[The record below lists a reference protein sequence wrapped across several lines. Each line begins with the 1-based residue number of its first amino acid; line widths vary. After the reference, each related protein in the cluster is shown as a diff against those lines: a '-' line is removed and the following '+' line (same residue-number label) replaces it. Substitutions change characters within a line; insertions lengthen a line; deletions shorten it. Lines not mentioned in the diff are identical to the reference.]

1 MKSKLISVAMLATM
15 FATPVSTA
23 LADTD
28 VNAVQ
33 PTVEAVANGTNTDT
47 KLPDDTKVAYTI
59 NVNLVDGSGKTLA
72 TIPASVK
79 DSTEKLYRVRSKA
92 LYDRYNEYLG
102 KEFSEGQVRYKAS
115 EIHQDVQRVLK
126 DGVYVYTD
134 NINVKVEPAST
145 AKPAETPKT
154 NTDKKAETVKPAE
167 TGKKADAPKTS
178 ETDKKADA
186 PKTSDA
192 PKVDTAKK
200 AEDTKKTETPK
211 AEDTKKAEDAK
222 QTDQT
227 PKADT
232 TKPADQAP
240 AQKPGDS
247 DRVVYVANNGNANAY
262 WVNKSNMPANT
273 NLDTVREMSEKE
285 AIKLGKHQA
294 DAEVLAEKHQADK
307 AQADNAKKDD
317 TAKIDGNTAQTDT
330 AKKDDTAKADDTKK
344 ADTAKTDTAKT
355 ADSKANATNLPK
367 TNDTASLAM
376 PAFGTAL
383 MAIGAFF
390 GFKRKNAE

>member
-15 FATPVSTA
+15 LATPVSTA

-33 PTVEAVANGTNTDT
+33 PTVETVANGTNTDT

-102 KEFSEGQVRYKAS
+102 KEFSEGQIRYKAS

-145 AKPAETPKT
+145 AKPAETPKA
-154 NTDKKAETVKPAE
+154 NTDKKADTAKPAE
-167 TGKKADAPKTS
+167 TGKKTDAPKTS
-178 ETDKKADA
+178 E
-186 PKTSDA
+186 A

-200 AEDTKKTETPK
+200 TDAPKTSEAPK
-211 AEDTKKAEDAK
+211 VDDTKKAEDAK

-240 AQKPGDS
+240 AQKDGDS
-247 DRVVYVANNGNANAY
+247 DRVVYVANNGNSDAY

-390 GFKRKNAE
+390 GFKRKNAK

>member
-15 FATPVSTA
+15 LATPVSTA

-33 PTVEAVANGTNTDT
+33 PTVEAVANGTNADT

-145 AKPAETPKT
+145 AKPAETPKA
-154 NTDKKAETVKPAE
+154 NTDKKADTAKPAE

-178 ETDKKADA
+178 E
-186 PKTSDA
+186 A

-200 AEDTKKTETPK
+200 ADDTKKADAPK
-211 AEDTKKAEDAK
+211 VEAPKAEDAK

-232 TKPADQAP
+232 TKPADQTP

-307 AQADNAKKDD
+307 AQADNAKKDSD
-317 TAKIDGNTAQTDT
+317 TAQTDT

-344 ADTAKTDTAKT
+344 ADTTKTDTAKT

>member
-15 FATPVSTA
+15 LATPVSTA

-33 PTVEAVANGTNTDT
+33 PTVEAVNNGTNADT

-102 KEFSEGQVRYKAS
+102 KEFSEGQIRYKAS

-145 AKPAETPKT
+145 AKPAETPKA
-154 NTDKKAETVKPAE
+154 NTDKKADTAKPA
-167 TGKKADAPKTS
+167 

-186 PKTSDA
+186 PKTSEA

-200 AEDTKKTETPK
+200 AD
-211 AEDTKKAEDAK
+211 DTKKADAPKVEAPKADDAK

-232 TKPADQAP
+232 TKPADQTP

-247 DRVVYVANNGNANAY
+247 DRVVYVANNGNSDVY
-262 WVNKSNMPANT
+262 WINKADMPANT
-273 NLDTVREMSEKE
+273 NLDKVREMSEKE
-285 AIKLGKHQA
+285 AIKLGKHEA
-294 DAEVLAEKHQADK
+294 NAESAKEHQEENKEENK
-307 AQADNAKKDD
+307 AKV
-317 TAKIDGNTAQTDT
+317 DGGTAQTDT

>member
-15 FATPVSTA
+15 LATPVSTA

-28 VNAVQ
+28 VNAAQ

-145 AKPAETPKT
+145 AKPAETPKA
-154 NTDKKAETVKPAE
+154 NTDKKADTAKPAE

-178 ETDKKADA
+178 E
-186 PKTSDA
+186 A

-200 AEDTKKTETPK
+200 ADAPKVEAPKADDTKKTEDAK
-211 AEDTKKAEDAK
+211 DAK

-227 PKADT
+227 
-232 TKPADQAP
+232 P

-247 DRVVYVANNGNANAY
+247 DRVVYVANDGNSDVY
-262 WVNKSNMPANT
+262 WINKSDMPANT
-273 NLDTVREMSEKE
+273 NLDKVREMSEKE
-285 AIKLGKHQA
+285 AIKLGKHEA
-294 DAEVLAEKHQADK
+294 NVESAKEHQEENK
-307 AQADNAKKDD
+307 
-317 TAKIDGNTAQTDT
+317 AKIDGNTAQTDT
-330 AKKDDTAKADDTKK
+330 AKTDDAKKDDTAKADDTKK
-344 ADTAKTDTAKT
+344 ADTTKTDTAKT

>member
-145 AKPAETPKT
+145 AKPAETPKA
-154 NTDKKAETVKPAE
+154 NTDKKADTAKPAE
-167 TGKKADAPKTS
+167 TGKKTDAPKTSEAPKVDTAKKADAPKTS
-178 ETDKKADA
+178 E
-186 PKTSDA
+186 A
-192 PKVDTAKK
+192 PKVD
-200 AEDTKKTETPK
+200 
-211 AEDTKKAEDAK
+211 DTKKAEDAK

-240 AQKPGDS
+240 AQKDGDS

-307 AQADNAKKDD
+307 AQADDAKKDD

-355 ADSKANATNLPK
+355 ADSKADSKANATNLPK

-390 GFKRKNAE
+390 GFKRKNAN

>member
-15 FATPVSTA
+15 LATPVSTA

-145 AKPAETPKT
+145 AKPAETPKA
-154 NTDKKAETVKPAE
+154 NTDKKADTAKPAE
-167 TGKKADAPKTS
+167 TGKKVDTAKTS
-178 ETDKKADA
+178 E
-186 PKTSDA
+186 A

-200 AEDTKKTETPK
+200 TDTPK
-211 AEDTKKAEDAK
+211 TDDTKKAENAK

-232 TKPADQAP
+232 TKPADQTP

>member
-15 FATPVSTA
+15 LATPVSTA

-47 KLPDDTKVAYTI
+47 KLPEDTKVAYTI

-145 AKPAETPKT
+145 AKPAETPKA
-154 NTDKKAETVKPAE
+154 NTDKKADTAKPAE

-178 ETDKKADA
+178 E
-186 PKTSDA
+186 A

-200 AEDTKKTETPK
+200 ADDTKKADAPKVEAPK
-211 AEDTKKAEDAK
+211 ADDTKKAEDAK

-227 PKADT
+227 PKVDT
-232 TKPADQAP
+232 NKPADQAP
-240 AQKPGDS
+240 AQKDGDS
-247 DRVVYVANNGNANAY
+247 DRVVYVANNGNSDVY
-262 WVNKSNMPANT
+262 WINKADMPANT
-273 NLDTVREMSEKE
+273 NLDKVREMSEKE
-285 AIKLGKHQA
+285 AIKLGKHEA
-294 DAEVLAEKHQADK
+294 NVESAKEHQEENK
-307 AQADNAKKDD
+307 
-317 TAKIDGNTAQTDT
+317 AKIDGNTAQTDT

-390 GFKRKNAE
+390 GFKRKNAK

>member
-15 FATPVSTA
+15 LATPVSTA

-145 AKPAETPKT
+145 AKPAETPKA
-154 NTDKKAETVKPAE
+154 NTDKKADTAKPAE

-178 ETDKKADA
+178 E
-186 PKTSDA
+186 A

-200 AEDTKKTETPK
+200 ADDTKKADAPK

-232 TKPADQAP
+232 TKPADQTP
-240 AQKPGDS
+240 AQKDGDS
-247 DRVVYVANNGNANAY
+247 DRVVYVANNGNSDAY

-307 AQADNAKKDD
+307 AQADNAKKDSD
-317 TAKIDGNTAQTDT
+317 TAQTDT
-330 AKKDDTAKADDTKK
+330 AKTDDVKKDDTAKADDTKK

>member
-15 FATPVSTA
+15 LATPVSTA

-102 KEFSEGQVRYKAS
+102 KEFSEGQIRYKAS

-145 AKPAETPKT
+145 AKPAETPKA
-154 NTDKKAETVKPAE
+154 NTDKKADTAKPA
-167 TGKKADAPKTS
+167 

-186 PKTSDA
+186 PKASDA
-192 PKVDTAKK
+192 PKVDTANK
-200 AEDTKKTETPK
+200 ADDTKKTDAPK
-211 AEDTKKAEDAK
+211 AEDTKKAENAK

-232 TKPADQAP
+232 TKPADQTP

-307 AQADNAKKDD
+307 AQAGNAKKDD

-330 AKKDDTAKADDTKK
+330 AKKDDAAKADDTKK

>member
-15 FATPVSTA
+15 LATPVSTA

-145 AKPAETPKT
+145 AKPAETPKA
-154 NTDKKAETVKPAE
+154 NTDKKADTAKPAE

-178 ETDKKADA
+178 E
-186 PKTSDA
+186 A

-200 AEDTKKTETPK
+200 ADDTKKADAPK
-211 AEDTKKAEDAK
+211 VEAPKAEDAK

-240 AQKPGDS
+240 VQKDGDS
-247 DRVVYVANNGNANAY
+247 DRVVYVANNGNSDAY

-307 AQADNAKKDD
+307 AQADNAKKDSD
-317 TAKIDGNTAQTDT
+317 TAQTDT
-330 AKKDDTAKADDTKK
+330 AKKDDTAKTDDTKK

>member
-15 FATPVSTA
+15 LATPVSTA

-145 AKPAETPKT
+145 AKPAETPKA
-154 NTDKKAETVKPAE
+154 NTDKKADTAKPAE

-178 ETDKKADA
+178 E
-186 PKTSDA
+186 A

-200 AEDTKKTETPK
+200 ADAPKTSEAPEAPK
-211 AEDTKKAEDAK
+211 VDDTKKAEDAK

-227 PKADT
+227 PKVDT
-232 TKPADQAP
+232 TKPADQTP

-247 DRVVYVANNGNANAY
+247 DRVVYVANNGNSDVY
-262 WVNKSNMPANT
+262 WINKADMPANT
-273 NLDTVREMSEKE
+273 NLDKVREMSEKE
-285 AIKLGKHQA
+285 AIKLGKHEA
-294 DAEVLAEKHQADK
+294 NVESAKEHQEENK
-307 AQADNAKKDD
+307 AKV
-317 TAKIDGNTAQTDT
+317 DGGTAQTDT

-344 ADTAKTDTAKT
+344 ADTAKTDTAKTDTAKT

>member
-15 FATPVSTA
+15 LATPVSTA

-134 NINVKVEPAST
+134 NINVKVEPANA
-145 AKPAETPKT
+145 AKPAETPKA
-154 NTDKKAETVKPAE
+154 NTDKKADTAKPAE

-178 ETDKKADA
+178 E
-186 PKTSDA
+186 A

-200 AEDTKKTETPK
+200 ADDTKKADAPK
-211 AEDTKKAEDAK
+211 VEAPKAEDAK

-232 TKPADQAP
+232 TKPADQTP
-240 AQKPGDS
+240 AKKDGDS

-307 AQADNAKKDD
+307 AQADKAKVDGD
-317 TAKIDGNTAQTDT
+317 TAQTDGNTAQTDT

>member
-15 FATPVSTA
+15 LATPVSTA

-145 AKPAETPKT
+145 AKPAETPKA
-154 NTDKKAETVKPAE
+154 NTDKKADTAKPAE

-178 ETDKKADA
+178 E
-186 PKTSDA
+186 A

-200 AEDTKKTETPK
+200 ADDTKKADTPK
-211 AEDTKKAEDAK
+211 ADAPKADDTKKAEDAK

-227 PKADT
+227 PKVDE
-232 TKPADQAP
+232 TKPADQTP
-240 AQKPGDS
+240 AQKDGDS

-307 AQADNAKKDD
+307 AQADNAKKDGD
-317 TAKIDGNTAQTDT
+317 TAQTDT

-344 ADTAKTDTAKT
+344 ADTAKTDTAKTDTAKT

-390 GFKRKNAE
+390 GFKRKNAK

>member
-15 FATPVSTA
+15 LATPVSTA

-102 KEFSEGQVRYKAS
+102 KEFSEGQIRYKAS

-134 NINVKVEPAST
+134 NINVKVESANA
-145 AKPAETPKT
+145 AKPAETPKA
-154 NTDKKAETVKPAE
+154 NTDKKADTAKPA
-167 TGKKADAPKTS
+167 

-200 AEDTKKTETPK
+200 ADTPKVEAPKADDAKKTDAPK

-232 TKPADQAP
+232 TKPADQTP

-247 DRVVYVANNGNANAY
+247 DRVVYVANNGNANVY

-307 AQADNAKKDD
+307 AQADDAKKDD

-344 ADTAKTDTAKT
+344 ADTTKTDTAKT

-390 GFKRKNAE
+390 GFKRKNAK

>member
-15 FATPVSTA
+15 LATPVSTA

-33 PTVEAVANGTNTDT
+33 PTVEAVNNGTNADT

-145 AKPAETPKT
+145 AKPAETPKA
-154 NTDKKAETVKPAE
+154 NTDKKADTAKPAE

-178 ETDKKADA
+178 E
-186 PKTSDA
+186 A

-200 AEDTKKTETPK
+200 ADDTKKVEAPK
-211 AEDTKKAEDAK
+211 ADDAKKAEDAK

-232 TKPADQAP
+232 TKPADQTP

-247 DRVVYVANNGNANAY
+247 DRVVYVANNGNSDVY
-262 WVNKSNMPANT
+262 WINKADMPANT
-273 NLDTVREMSEKE
+273 NLDKVREMSEKE
-285 AIKLGKHQA
+285 AIKLGKHEA
-294 DAEVLAEKHQADK
+294 NAESAKEHQEENK
-307 AQADNAKKDD
+307 AKVGGD
-317 TAKIDGNTAQTDT
+317 TAQTDT

-367 TNDTASLAM
+367 TNDTTSLAM

>member
-15 FATPVSTA
+15 LATPVSTA

-145 AKPAETPKT
+145 AKPAETPKA
-154 NTDKKAETVKPAE
+154 NTDKKADTAKPAE

-178 ETDKKADA
+178 E
-186 PKTSDA
+186 A

-200 AEDTKKTETPK
+200 ADAPK
-211 AEDTKKAEDAK
+211 VEAPKVDDTKKAEDAK

-232 TKPADQAP
+232 TKPADQTP
-240 AQKPGDS
+240 AQKDGDS

-307 AQADNAKKDD
+307 AQADNAKKDGD
-317 TAKIDGNTAQTDT
+317 TAQTDT

-344 ADTAKTDTAKT
+344 ADTAKTDTVKT

-390 GFKRKNAE
+390 GFKRKNAK

>member
-15 FATPVSTA
+15 LATPVSTA

-145 AKPAETPKT
+145 AKPAETPKA
-154 NTDKKAETVKPAE
+154 NTDKKADTAKPAE

-178 ETDKKADA
+178 E
-186 PKTSDA
+186 A

-200 AEDTKKTETPK
+200 ADTPK
-211 AEDTKKAEDAK
+211 VEAPKADDAK

-232 TKPADQAP
+232 TKPADQTP

-247 DRVVYVANNGNANAY
+247 DRVVYVANNGNSDVY
-262 WVNKSNMPANT
+262 WINKSDMPANT
-273 NLDTVREMSEKE
+273 NLDKVREMSEKE
-285 AIKLGKHQA
+285 AIKLGKHEA
-294 DAEVLAEKHQADK
+294 NVESAKEHQEENK
-307 AQADNAKKDD
+307 AKVDGNTAQTD

-344 ADTAKTDTAKT
+344 ADTAKTDTAKS
-355 ADSKANATNLPK
+355 ADSKANTTNLPK

-390 GFKRKNAE
+390 GFKRKNAN

>member
-15 FATPVSTA
+15 LATPVSTA

-33 PTVEAVANGTNTDT
+33 STVEAVANGTNTDT
-47 KLPDDTKVAYTI
+47 KLPDDTKVSYTI

-145 AKPAETPKT
+145 AKPAETPKA
-154 NTDKKAETVKPAE
+154 NTDKKADTAKPAE

-178 ETDKKADA
+178 E
-186 PKTSDA
+186 A

-200 AEDTKKTETPK
+200 ADDTKKADAPK
-211 AEDTKKAEDAK
+211 VEAPKAEDAK

-232 TKPADQAP
+232 TKPADQTP

-247 DRVVYVANNGNANAY
+247 DRVVYVANNGNSDVY
-262 WVNKSNMPANT
+262 WINKSDMPANT
-273 NLDTVREMSEKE
+273 NLDKVREMSEKE
-285 AIKLGKHQA
+285 AIKLGKHEA
-294 DAEVLAEKHQADK
+294 NVESAKEHQEENK
-307 AQADNAKKDD
+307 
-317 TAKIDGNTAQTDT
+317 AKIDGNTAQTDT
-330 AKKDDTAKADDTKK
+330 AKTDDAKKDDTAKADDTKK
-344 ADTAKTDTAKT
+344 ADTTKTDTAKT

-390 GFKRKNAE
+390 GFKRKNAN

>member
-15 FATPVSTA
+15 LATPVSTA

-126 DGVYVYTD
+126 DSVYVYTD

-145 AKPAETPKT
+145 AKPAETPKA
-154 NTDKKAETVKPAE
+154 NTDKKADTAKPAE

-178 ETDKKADA
+178 E
-186 PKTSDA
+186 A

-200 AEDTKKTETPK
+200 ADTPKTSEAPKADAPKVETP
-211 AEDTKKAEDAK
+211 KAEDAK

-232 TKPADQAP
+232 TKPADQTP
-240 AQKPGDS
+240 AQKDGDS
-247 DRVVYVANNGNANAY
+247 DRVVYVANNGNSDAY

-307 AQADNAKKDD
+307 AQADNAKKDSD
-317 TAKIDGNTAQTDT
+317 TAQTDT

>member
-33 PTVEAVANGTNTDT
+33 PTVEAVSNGTNADT
-47 KLPDDTKVAYTI
+47 KLPDDTKVSYTI
-59 NVNLVDGSGKTLA
+59 NVNLVDASGKTLA

-134 NINVKVEPAST
+134 NINVKVELASA
-145 AKPAETPKT
+145 AKPAETPKA
-154 NTDKKAETVKPAE
+154 NTDKKAETAKPAD
-167 TGKKADAPKTS
+167 TNKKADTPKTS
-178 ETDKKADA
+178 E
-186 PKTSDA
+186 A

-200 AEDTKKTETPK
+200 AETPKADVPK

-232 TKPADQAP
+232 TKPADQTP

-247 DRVVYVANNGNANAY
+247 DRVVYVANNGNSDVY
-262 WVNKSNMPANT
+262 WINKADMPANT
-273 NLDTVREMSEKE
+273 NLDKVREMSEKE
-285 AIKLGKHQA
+285 AIKLGKHEA
-294 DAEVLAEKHQADK
+294 NVESAKEHQDENK
-307 AQADNAKKDD
+307 AKV
-317 TAKIDGNTAQTDT
+317 DGDTAQTDT
-330 AKKDDTAKADDTKK
+330 AKKDETKPADTAKADDSKK

-376 PAFGTAL
+376 PAIGTAL

>member
-15 FATPVSTA
+15 LATPVSTA

-145 AKPAETPKT
+145 AKPAETPKA
-154 NTDKKAETVKPAE
+154 NTDKKADTAKPAE

-178 ETDKKADA
+178 E
-186 PKTSDA
+186 A

-200 AEDTKKTETPK
+200 ADAPK
-211 AEDTKKAEDAK
+211 VEAPKVDDTKKAEDAK

-232 TKPADQAP
+232 TKPADQTP
-240 AQKPGDS
+240 AQKDGDS

-307 AQADNAKKDD
+307 AQANNAKKDGD
-317 TAKIDGNTAQTDT
+317 TAQTDT

-355 ADSKANATNLPK
+355 ADSKVNATNLPK

-390 GFKRKNAE
+390 GFKRKNAK

>member
-15 FATPVSTA
+15 LATPVSTA

-47 KLPDDTKVAYTI
+47 KLSDDTKVAYTI

-102 KEFSEGQVRYKAS
+102 KEFSEGQIRYKAS

-134 NINVKVEPAST
+134 NINVKVEPANA
-145 AKPAETPKT
+145 AKPAETPKA
-154 NTDKKAETVKPAE
+154 NTDKKADTAKPAE

-178 ETDKKADA
+178 E
-186 PKTSDA
+186 A

-200 AEDTKKTETPK
+200 ADAPKADAKK

-240 AQKPGDS
+240 VQKDGDS
-247 DRVVYVANNGNANAY
+247 DRVVYVANNGNSDAY

>member
-15 FATPVSTA
+15 LATPVSTA

-145 AKPAETPKT
+145 AKPAETPKA
-154 NTDKKAETVKPAE
+154 NTDKKADTAKPAE
-167 TGKKADAPKTS
+167 TPKAS
-178 ETDKKADA
+178 EAL
-186 PKTSDA
+186 
-192 PKVDTAKK
+192 KVDTAKK
-200 AEDTKKTETPK
+200 AD
-211 AEDTKKAEDAK
+211 DTKKADAPKVEAPKAENAK

-232 TKPADQAP
+232 TKPADQTP

-247 DRVVYVANNGNANAY
+247 DRVVYVANNGNSDVY
-262 WVNKSNMPANT
+262 WVNKADMPANT
-273 NLDTVREMSEKE
+273 NLDKVREMSEKE
-285 AIKLGKHQA
+285 AIKLGKHEA
-294 DAEVLAEKHQADK
+294 NVESAKEHQEENK
-307 AQADNAKKDD
+307 
-317 TAKIDGNTAQTDT
+317 AKIDGNTAQTDT

>member
-15 FATPVSTA
+15 LATPVSTA

-102 KEFSEGQVRYKAS
+102 KEFSEGQIRYKAS

-145 AKPAETPKT
+145 AKPAETPKA
-154 NTDKKAETVKPAE
+154 NTDKKADTAKPA
-167 TGKKADAPKTS
+167 
-178 ETDKKADA
+178 ETDKKADT

-200 AEDTKKTETPK
+200 ADDTKKAEAPK

-227 PKADT
+227 PKADEV
-232 TKPADQAP
+232 KPADQTP

-247 DRVVYVANNGNANAY
+247 DRVVYVANNGNSDVY
-262 WVNKSNMPANT
+262 WINKADMPANT
-273 NLDTVREMSEKE
+273 NLDKVREMSEKE
-285 AIKLGKHQA
+285 AIKLGKHEA
-294 DAEVLAEKHQADK
+294 NVESAKEHQEENK
-307 AQADNAKKDD
+307 AKV
-317 TAKIDGNTAQTDT
+317 DGDTAQTDT

>member
-15 FATPVSTA
+15 LATPVSTA

-102 KEFSEGQVRYKAS
+102 KEFSEGQIRYKAS

-145 AKPAETPKT
+145 AKPAETPKA
-154 NTDKKAETVKPAE
+154 NTDKKADTAKPAE

-178 ETDKKADA
+178 E
-186 PKTSDA
+186 A

-200 AEDTKKTETPK
+200 ADTPK
-211 AEDTKKAEDAK
+211 VEAPKVDDAKKAEDAK

-232 TKPADQAP
+232 TKPADQTP
-240 AQKPGDS
+240 AQKDGDS

-307 AQADNAKKDD
+307 AQADDAKKDD

-344 ADTAKTDTAKT
+344 TDTAKTDTAKT

>member
-15 FATPVSTA
+15 LATPVSTA

-47 KLPDDTKVAYTI
+47 KLSDDTKVAYTI

-134 NINVKVEPAST
+134 NINVKVEPANA
-145 AKPAETPKT
+145 AKPAETPKA
-154 NTDKKAETVKPAE
+154 N
-167 TGKKADAPKTS
+167 
-178 ETDKKADA
+178 TDKKADA
-186 PKTSDA
+186 PKTSEA

-200 AEDTKKTETPK
+200 ADDTKKADTPK
-211 AEDTKKAEDAK
+211 ADAPKADDTKKAEDAK

-227 PKADT
+227 PKVDE
-232 TKPADQAP
+232 TKPADQTP

-247 DRVVYVANNGNANAY
+247 DRVVYVANNGNSDVY
-262 WVNKSNMPANT
+262 WISKADMPANT
-273 NLDTVREMSEKE
+273 NLDKVREMSEKE
-285 AIKLGKHQA
+285 AIKLGKHEA
-294 DAEVLAEKHQADK
+294 NAESAKEHQEENK
-307 AQADNAKKDD
+307 AKV
-317 TAKIDGNTAQTDT
+317 DGNTAQTDTAQTDT

-390 GFKRKNAE
+390 GFKRKNAK

>member
-15 FATPVSTA
+15 LATPVSTA

-28 VNAVQ
+28 VNAAQ
-33 PTVEAVANGTNTDT
+33 PTVEAVNNGTNADT
-47 KLPDDTKVAYTI
+47 KLPDDTKVSYTI
-59 NVNLVDGSGKTLA
+59 NVNLVDASGKTLA

-79 DSTEKLYRVRSKA
+79 DSTEKLYRVRSKS
-92 LYDRYNEYLG
+92 LYDRYNSYLG
-102 KEFSEGQVRYKAS
+102 KEFSEGQIRYKAS

-134 NINVKVEPAST
+134 NINVKVEPANA
-145 AKPAETPKT
+145 AKPAETPKAD
-154 NTDKKAETVKPAE
+154 TDKKADTAKPA
-167 TGKKADAPKTS
+167 

-200 AEDTKKTETPK
+200 AEDTKKTEAPK

-232 TKPADQAP
+232 TKPADQTP

-317 TAKIDGNTAQTDT
+317 TAKIDGNTVQTDT

-344 ADTAKTDTAKT
+344 ADTAKTDTAKS

>member
-15 FATPVSTA
+15 LATPVSTA

-102 KEFSEGQVRYKAS
+102 KEFSEGQIRYKAS

-145 AKPAETPKT
+145 AKPAETPKA
-154 NTDKKAETVKPAE
+154 NTDKKADAAKPAE

-178 ETDKKADA
+178 E
-186 PKTSDA
+186 A

-200 AEDTKKTETPK
+200 ADAPKVEAPK

-232 TKPADQAP
+232 TKPADQTP

-307 AQADNAKKDD
+307 AQADNAKKDSD
-317 TAKIDGNTAQTDT
+317 TAQTDT
-330 AKKDDTAKADDTKK
+330 AKTDDVKKDDTAKADDTKK

-390 GFKRKNAE
+390 GFKRKNAK

>member
-15 FATPVSTA
+15 LATPVSTA

-33 PTVEAVANGTNTDT
+33 PTIEAVANGTNTDT

-145 AKPAETPKT
+145 AKPAETPKA
-154 NTDKKAETVKPAE
+154 NTDKKADTAKPAE

-178 ETDKKADA
+178 E
-186 PKTSDA
+186 A

-200 AEDTKKTETPK
+200 ADDTKKADAPK
-211 AEDTKKAEDAK
+211 VEAPKAEDAK

-232 TKPADQAP
+232 TKPADQTP

-247 DRVVYVANNGNANAY
+247 DRVVYVANNGNSNVY
-262 WVNKSNMPANT
+262 WINKSDMPANT
-273 NLDTVREMSEKE
+273 NLDKVREMSEKE
-285 AIKLGKHQA
+285 AIKLGKHEA
-294 DAEVLAEKHQADK
+294 NVESAKEHQEENK
-307 AQADNAKKDD
+307 
-317 TAKIDGNTAQTDT
+317 AKIDGNTAQTDT
-330 AKKDDTAKADDTKK
+330 AKTDDAKKDDTAKADDTKK

>member
-33 PTVEAVANGTNTDT
+33 PTVEAAITGTNTDT

-72 TIPASVK
+72 TIPATVK

-126 DGVYVYTD
+126 DGLYVYTD
-134 NINVKVEPAST
+134 NINVKVEPASA
-145 AKPAETPKT
+145 AKPAETPKA
-154 NTDKKAETVKPAE
+154 NTDKKAETAKPA
-167 TGKKADAPKTS
+167 

-186 PKTSDA
+186 PKTSEA

-200 AEDTKKTETPK
+200 ADDTKKADAPK

-232 TKPADQAP
+232 TKPADQTP

-247 DRVVYVANNGNANAY
+247 DRVVYVANNGNSDVY
-262 WVNKSNMPANT
+262 WINKSDMPANT
-273 NLDTVREMSEKE
+273 NLDKVREMSEKE
-285 AIKLGKHQA
+285 AIKLGKHEA
-294 DAEVLAEKHQADK
+294 NVESAKEHQEENK
-307 AQADNAKKDD
+307 
-317 TAKIDGNTAQTDT
+317 AKIDGNTAQTDT
-330 AKKDDTAKADDTKK
+330 AKTDDAKKDDTAKADDTKK

-390 GFKRKNAE
+390 GFKRKNAK

>member
-15 FATPVSTA
+15 LATPVSTA
-23 LADTD
+23 LADTG

-33 PTVEAVANGTNTDT
+33 PTVEAVNNGTNADT

-145 AKPAETPKT
+145 AKPAETPKA
-154 NTDKKAETVKPAE
+154 NTDKKADTAKPA
-167 TGKKADAPKTS
+167 

-186 PKTSDA
+186 PKTSEA

-200 AEDTKKTETPK
+200 TDAPKVEAPK

-232 TKPADQAP
+232 TKPADQTP

-367 TNDTASLAM
+367 TNDTVSLAM

>member
-15 FATPVSTA
+15 LATPVSTA

-145 AKPAETPKT
+145 AKPAETPKA
-154 NTDKKAETVKPAE
+154 NTDKKADTAKPA
-167 TGKKADAPKTS
+167 

-186 PKTSDA
+186 PKASEA

-200 AEDTKKTETPK
+200 ADDTKKADAPK
-211 AEDTKKAEDAK
+211 VEAPKTDDTKKAENAK

-232 TKPADQAP
+232 TKPADQTP

>member
-1 MKSKLISVAMLATM
+1 MKSKLISVAMLTAM

-23 LADTD
+23 LADTE
-28 VNAVQ
+28 VTPVQ
-33 PTVEAVANGTNTDT
+33 PTVEAVNNGTNADT
-47 KLPDDTKVAYTI
+47 KLPDDTKVSYTI
-59 NVNLVDGSGKTLA
+59 NVNLVDASGKTLA
-72 TIPASVK
+72 TIPANVK
-79 DSTEKLYRVRSKA
+79 DSTEKLYRVRSKS
-92 LYDRYNEYLG
+92 LYDRYNSYLG
-102 KEFSEGQVRYKAS
+102 KEFSEGQIRYKAS

-145 AKPAETPKT
+145 AKPAETPKA
-154 NTDKKAETVKPAE
+154 NTDKKADTAKPAE

-178 ETDKKADA
+178 E
-186 PKTSDA
+186 A

-200 AEDTKKTETPK
+200 ADAPKVEAPK

-294 DAEVLAEKHQADK
+294 DAEVLAEKHQTDK
-307 AQADNAKKDD
+307 AQADNAKKDGD
-317 TAKIDGNTAQTDT
+317 TAQTDT

-390 GFKRKNAE
+390 GFKRKNAK

>member
-15 FATPVSTA
+15 LATPVSTA

-28 VNAVQ
+28 VNALQ

-145 AKPAETPKT
+145 AKPAETPKA
-154 NTDKKAETVKPAE
+154 NTDKKADTAKPAE

-178 ETDKKADA
+178 E
-186 PKTSDA
+186 A

-200 AEDTKKTETPK
+200 ADDTKKADAPK
-211 AEDTKKAEDAK
+211 VEAPKAEDAK

-232 TKPADQAP
+232 TKPADQTPADQTP

-247 DRVVYVANNGNANAY
+247 DRVVYVANNGNSDVY
-262 WVNKSNMPANT
+262 WINKADMPANT
-273 NLDTVREMSEKE
+273 NLDKVREMSEKE
-285 AIKLGKHQA
+285 AIKLGKHEA
-294 DAEVLAEKHQADK
+294 NAESAKEHQEENK
-307 AQADNAKKDD
+307 ARV
-317 TAKIDGNTAQTDT
+317 DGDTAQTDT
-330 AKKDDTAKADDTKK
+330 AKTDDTAKADDTKK
-344 ADTAKTDTAKT
+344 ADTAKTADTAKP
-355 ADSKANATNLPK
+355 ADTKANATNLPK

>member
-15 FATPVSTA
+15 LATPVSTA

-134 NINVKVEPAST
+134 NINVKVEPANA
-145 AKPAETPKT
+145 AKPAETPKA
-154 NTDKKAETVKPAE
+154 NTDKKADTAKPA
-167 TGKKADAPKTS
+167 

-200 AEDTKKTETPK
+200 ADDTKKADAPK
-211 AEDTKKAEDAK
+211 VEAPKAEDAK

-232 TKPADQAP
+232 TKPADQTP

-247 DRVVYVANNGNANAY
+247 DRVVYVANNGNSDVY
-262 WVNKSNMPANT
+262 WINKADMPANT
-273 NLDTVREMSEKE
+273 NLDKVREMSEKE
-285 AIKLGKHQA
+285 AIKLGKHEA
-294 DAEVLAEKHQADK
+294 NAEPAKEHQEENK
-307 AQADNAKKDD
+307 AKV
-317 TAKIDGNTAQTDT
+317 DGDTAQTDT
-330 AKKDDTAKADDTKK
+330 AKTGDTAKADDTKK
-344 ADTAKTDTAKT
+344 ADTAKTADTAKP
-355 ADSKANATNLPK
+355 ADTKANATNLPK

>member
-15 FATPVSTA
+15 LATPVSTA

-115 EIHQDVQRVLK
+115 EIHQDVRRVLK

-145 AKPAETPKT
+145 AKPAETPKA
-154 NTDKKAETVKPAE
+154 NTDKKADTAKPAE

-178 ETDKKADA
+178 E
-186 PKTSDA
+186 A

-200 AEDTKKTETPK
+200 ADDTKKADAPKVEAPK

-232 TKPADQAP
+232 TKPADQTP

-247 DRVVYVANNGNANAY
+247 DRVVYVTNNGNANAY

-307 AQADNAKKDD
+307 AQADNAKKDGD
-317 TAKIDGNTAQTDT
+317 TAQTDT

-376 PAFGTAL
+376 PAFGTTL

-390 GFKRKNAE
+390 GFKRKNAK

>member
-15 FATPVSTA
+15 LATPVSTA

-102 KEFSEGQVRYKAS
+102 KEFSEGQIRYKAS

-145 AKPAETPKT
+145 AKPAETPKA
-154 NTDKKAETVKPAE
+154 NTDKKADTAKPAE

-178 ETDKKADA
+178 EV
-186 PKTSDA
+186 

-200 AEDTKKTETPK
+200 VEAPK

-232 TKPADQAP
+232 TKPVDQAP
-240 AQKPGDS
+240 AQKDGDS

-294 DAEVLAEKHQADK
+294 DAEVLAEKHQTDK

>member
-15 FATPVSTA
+15 LATPVSTA

-102 KEFSEGQVRYKAS
+102 KEFSEGQIRYKAS

-134 NINVKVEPAST
+134 NINVKVEPANA
-145 AKPAETPKT
+145 AKPAETPKA
-154 NTDKKAETVKPAE
+154 NTDKKADTAKPA
-167 TGKKADAPKTS
+167 

-200 AEDTKKTETPK
+200 ADTPKVEAPKADDAKKTDAPK

-232 TKPADQAP
+232 TKPADQTP

-247 DRVVYVANNGNANAY
+247 DRVVYVANKGNANAY

-307 AQADNAKKDD
+307 AQADNAKKDGD
-317 TAKIDGNTAQTDT
+317 TAQTDT

-355 ADSKANATNLPK
+355 DTAKTADSKANATNLPK
-367 TNDTASLAM
+367 TNDTTSLAM

-390 GFKRKNAE
+390 GFKRKNVE

>member
-15 FATPVSTA
+15 LATPVSTA

-33 PTVEAVANGTNTDT
+33 PTVEAVNNGTNADT

-59 NVNLVDGSGKTLA
+59 NVNLGDGSGKTLA

-102 KEFSEGQVRYKAS
+102 KEFSEGQIRYKAS

-145 AKPAETPKT
+145 AKPAETPKA
-154 NTDKKAETVKPAE
+154 NTDKKADTAKPA
-167 TGKKADAPKTS
+167 

-186 PKTSDA
+186 PKTSEA

-200 AEDTKKTETPK
+200 AD
-211 AEDTKKAEDAK
+211 DTKKADAPKVEAPKADDAK

-232 TKPADQAP
+232 TKPADQTP

-247 DRVVYVANNGNANAY
+247 DRVVYVANNGNSDVY
-262 WVNKSNMPANT
+262 WINKADMPANT
-273 NLDTVREMSEKE
+273 NLDKVREMSEKE
-285 AIKLGKHQA
+285 AIKLGKHEA
-294 DAEVLAEKHQADK
+294 NAESAKEHQEENKEENK
-307 AQADNAKKDD
+307 AKV
-317 TAKIDGNTAQTDT
+317 DGGTAQTDT

>member
-15 FATPVSTA
+15 LATPVSTA

-33 PTVEAVANGTNTDT
+33 PTVEAVNNGTNADT

-102 KEFSEGQVRYKAS
+102 KEFSEGQIRYKAS

-145 AKPAETPKT
+145 AKPAETPKA
-154 NTDKKAETVKPAE
+154 NTDKKADTAKPAE

-178 ETDKKADA
+178 E
-186 PKTSDA
+186 A

-200 AEDTKKTETPK
+200 ADAPKTSEAPK
-211 AEDTKKAEDAK
+211 VDDTKKAEDAK

-307 AQADNAKKDD
+307 AQADNAKKDGD
-317 TAKIDGNTAQTDT
+317 TAQTDT

-376 PAFGTAL
+376 PAIGTAL
-383 MAIGAFF
+383 AAIGTFF